1 MTSSGEDIGDRLARA
16 HASAAPSAEP
26 DATPHLSE
34 EAVNWKWLRNV
45 PPPQV
50 LPTETDPFSESFVR
64 PDIGETAGTILWFWF
79 GNAADDEAAL
89 YDRQEMWF
97 KKSFDTDSIIASR
110 FADITARL
118 ASGEAWRWA
127 HQGPRDRL
135 AAIVALDQFTRNIFR
150 GLPEAFEN
158 DALAL
163 ALTKDAL
170 ANDEDK
176 LLKPIE
182 RWFLL
187 MPLQHSESASDQK
200 RSVAAFEALAEDAP
214 PTFHGALFGAAEYA
228 RRHAAVV
235 RRFGRFPHRN
245 AALGRATTTAEKAFL
260 KQPGA
265 RF

>member
-1 MTSSGEDIGDRLARA
+1 MTTSGEEIGHRLVVPPV
-16 HASAAPSAEP
+16 APALSP
-26 DATPHLSE
+26 DPQAQAPLSE
-34 EAVNWKWLRNV
+34 EAGRWKWLRNV
-45 PPPQV
+45 PPAHAVPA
-50 LPTETDPFSESFVR
+50 ETDPFSETFVR

-79 GNAADDEAAL
+79 GKAADQEAAL
-89 YDRQEMWF
+89 YDRQAMWF
-97 KKSFDTDSIIASR
+97 QKSFDTDSIIASR
-110 FADITARL
+110 FTDITARL

-127 HQGPRDRL
+127 RKSPRERL

-163 ALTKDAL
+163 SLTKDAL
-170 ANDEDK
+170 ASGEDRQ
-176 LLKPIE
+176 LKPIE

-200 RSVAAFEALAEDAP
+200 RSVAAFERLAEEAAP
-214 PTFHGALFGAAEYA
+214 AFRGALCGAARYA

-260 KQPGA
+260 KQPGS